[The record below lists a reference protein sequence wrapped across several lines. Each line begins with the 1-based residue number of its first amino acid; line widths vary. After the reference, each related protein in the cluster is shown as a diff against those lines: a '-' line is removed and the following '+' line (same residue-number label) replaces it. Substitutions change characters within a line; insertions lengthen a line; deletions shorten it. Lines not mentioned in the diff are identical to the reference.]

1 MRRALGP
8 LWAVLV
14 LAVLLVGCGRD
25 EKPLAEELSRYTDR
39 GDGCQQSVAAIT
51 YADSSLRAAG
61 QERHERWDD
70 ATRSKVATVG
80 GTIAL
85 EVRDFPSENTL
96 EQARK
101 VADLAADA
109 AAAATTDE
117 ERVTLL
123 REYRREAAQLVIL
136 CGREVPDL

>member
-8 LWAVLV
+8 LGAVLV

-25 EKPLAEELSRYTDR
+25 EKPLADELSRYTDR

-85 EVRDFPSENTL
+85 EVRDFPSETTL

>member
-1 MRRALGP
+1 MSVTSRL
-8 LWAVLV
+8 L
-14 LAVLLVGCGRD
+14 LAVSVRWSGAGATR
-25 EKPLAEELSRYTDR
+25 SRWPTSCPATR
-39 GDGCQQSVAAIT
+39 TAGDGCQQTVAAIT

-85 EVRDFPSENTL
+85 EVRDFPSEATL

-101 VADLAADA
+101 VAGLAADA

-117 ERVTLL
+117 ERVRLL
-123 REYRREAAQLVIL
+123 REYRREAAGLVIL
-136 CGREVPDL
+136 CGRAVPDL

>member
-1 MRRALGP
+1 MRRAVTIAGL
-8 LWAVLV
+8 L
-14 LAVLLVGCGRD
+14 LAVSVALVGCGRD
-25 EKPLAEELSRYTDR
+25 QKPLADELSRYTDR
-39 GDGCQQSVAAIT
+39 GDGCQQTVAAIT

-85 EVRDFPSENTL
+85 EVRDFPSEATL

-101 VADLAADA
+101 VAGLAADA

-117 ERVTLL
+117 ERVRLL
-123 REYRREAAQLVIL
+123 REYRREAAGLVIL
-136 CGREVPDL
+136 CGRAVPDL

>member
-117 ERVTLL
+117 QRVTLL

>member
-8 LWAVLV
+8 LGAVLV

>member
-8 LWAVLV
+8 LGAVLV

-25 EKPLAEELSRYTDR
+25 EKPLADELSRYTDG

-61 QERHERWDD
+61 QERHEGWDD

-85 EVRDFPSENTL
+85 EVRDFPSEATL

-101 VADLAADA
+101 VADIAADA